1 MNLKNLVK
9 SYSFWTALAGA
20 LVILINSIGN
30 IFGFQIE
37 EKLVS
42 DIVMAIAG
50 VLVAFGVVTLPSST
64 KDKTQQQETE
74 TNEDPAQ
81 NEQQEDGQSDD
92 KQNPSV

>member
-1 MNLKNLVK
+1 MNLKSLVK

-20 LVILINSIGN
+20 LVILINALGN

-50 VLVAFGVVTLPSST
+50 VLVAFGIVTLPAST
-64 KDKTQQQETE
+64 KDKSTNL
-74 TNEDPAQ
+74 TNEDVVENQ
-81 NEQQEDGQSDD
+81 KDESEEDS
-92 KQNPSV
+92 NSAE

>member
-64 KDKTQQQETE
+64 KGNPQQQETE

-81 NEQQEDGQSDD
+81 NEQQEDEQSDD

>member
-9 SYSFWTALAGA
+9 SYSFWTALAGV

-81 NEQQEDGQSDD
+81 NEQQEDEQSDD